1 MGLSQ
6 GALWAYN
13 SEPVDLIVFF
23 LRNQA
28 EAFASA
34 SNLLFTEMWRFSSPR
49 VPTSPPQSVFTVES
63 IFFYFVEE
71 CYLWVPSKT
80 CERIREQADFSTI
93 LGREPEEESI
103 WNRANAEGLIAQ
115 NKAVMAWWVKVTLSL
130 TFLSPVQPKGLK
142 VKHEH

>member
-28 EAFASA
+28 EALASA
-34 SNLLFTEMWRFSSPR
+34 LNLLLTEMWLFFLTPSPHLPAAVRFYCW
-49 VPTSPPQSVFTVES
+49 
-63 IFFYFVEE
+63 INFFFVEE

-80 CERIREQADFSTI
+80 CERIREQADFSTV

-103 WNRANAEGLIAQ
+103 WNRANAERLIAQ